1 MNLCNKN
8 YISYL
13 VLLVGLI
20 CYCCYIHTMQFI
32 PATIVMSTSLL
43 LWVAFNCY
51 FDTFDRL
58 LFSKILSISGIIISI
73 SIFFIFGI
81 EEVPF
86 PTGALMFHSYG
97 IAISLLMI
105 LLSLL
110 PLLFINEH
118 ISQPISSS
126 TQTSYIE
133 TPKPDTTNEDWD
145 IATEH
150 DLESGDYEI
159 AA

>member
-118 ISQPISSS
+118 ISKPISSS

>member
-1 MNLCNKN
+1 
-8 YISYL
+8 
-13 VLLVGLI
+13 
-20 CYCCYIHTMQFI
+20 MQFI

-43 LWVAFNCY
+43 LWVGLNCY
-51 FDTFDRL
+51 FDTLDRL

-86 PTGALMFHSYG
+86 PAGALIFHSYG
-97 IAISLLMI
+97 IAVSLLMI

-110 PLLFINEH
+110 PLLFISEN
-118 ISQPISSS
+118 ITAPISSS

-133 TPKPDTTNEDWD
+133 TPKSDTINDDWD

>member
-13 VLLVGLI
+13 VLLIGLA

-58 LFSKILSISGIIISI
+58 LFSKILSVSGIIISI

-86 PTGALMFHSYG
+86 PIGALMFHSDG

-110 PLLFINEH
+110 PLLFINES
-118 ISQPISSS
+118 ISKPISSS

-133 TPKPDTTNEDWD
+133 TPKSDNTNDDWD

>member
-133 TPKPDTTNEDWD
+133 TPKSDTTNDDWD

>member
-20 CYCCYIHTMQFI
+20 CYCCYINTMQFI

-81 EEVPF
+81 EEIPF
-86 PTGALMFHSYG
+86 PTGALIFHSYG

-110 PLLFINEH
+110 PVLFMD
-118 ISQPISSS
+118 ISSS
-126 TQTSYIE
+126 TPIAASPQTSYIE
-133 TPKPDTTNEDWD
+133 ESKSDSIDDGWE